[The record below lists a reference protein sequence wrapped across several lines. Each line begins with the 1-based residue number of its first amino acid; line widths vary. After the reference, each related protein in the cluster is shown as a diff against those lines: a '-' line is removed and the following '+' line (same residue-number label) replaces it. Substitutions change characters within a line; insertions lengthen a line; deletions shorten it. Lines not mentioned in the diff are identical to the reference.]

1 MVIFSG
7 NYRCASTDRGCT
19 SQNHRHDAVPIEDLL
34 AEKTKKLKQ
43 WQKKTRQEVLAHNFH
58 PSQRGLH
65 RTHQRQL
72 KGKKE
77 GKICKRQSWRA
88 GGNMELQTALLKR
101 STNLPLDYFISP
113 CSIWKFQYMHCDCDC
128 EETFHTQHANNCIK
142 NLPPSYPMLCNT
154 AGADCKVSNTRMFQG
169 QSFEGGTF
177 ESQLV
182 RWSVKIVRELPSF
195 SL

>member
-77 GKICKRQSWRA
+77 GKNLQKTVMEATWNCKR
-88 GGNMELQTALLKR
+88 
-101 STNLPLDYFISP
+101 PY
-113 CSIWKFQYMHCDCDC
+113 
-128 EETFHTQHANNCIK
+128 
-142 NLPPSYPMLCNT
+142 
-154 AGADCKVSNTRMFQG
+154 
-169 QSFEGGTF
+169 
-177 ESQLV
+177 
-182 RWSVKIVRELPSF
+182 
-195 SL
+195 